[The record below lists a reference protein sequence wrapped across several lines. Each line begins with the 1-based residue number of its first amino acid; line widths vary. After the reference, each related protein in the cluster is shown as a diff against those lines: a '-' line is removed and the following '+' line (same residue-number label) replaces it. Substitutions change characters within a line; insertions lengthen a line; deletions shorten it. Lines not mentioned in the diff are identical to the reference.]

1 MTAWHGSFTALV
13 TPFHNGSLDEQAL
26 ERLLDYQLAG
36 HAAGIIPCA
45 TTGES
50 PTVSPEEYRRILE
63 LTLKKAKGKA
73 QVLAY
78 TGTNDTV
85 QTIARTQQAEKA
97 GADGALVVT
106 PYYNKPTQEGLY
118 QHFKA
123 VAKAT
128 KIRIMLYNVP
138 GRTGVSIDP
147 KTVARLAE
155 IDNIVA
161 IKEASGSLDQATA
174 IIGLCGD
181 GFAVFSGDDSLT
193 LPMLAVGARGVVSVA
208 ANVAPK
214 DTAQMVKCF
223 LEGKIEEAR
232 KIHHK
237 LFPLIKALFVET
249 SPGPVK
255 CGLNLMGMCHAELRM
270 PLVDVSEGTKK
281 LVKEEL
287 KRYGLLK

>member
-1 MTAWHGSFTALV
+1 MTDWKGSFTALV
-13 TPFHNGSLDEQAL
+13 TPFRNGSLDEQAL

-36 HAAGIIPCA
+36 RSAGIIPCA
-45 TTGES
+45 TTGEG
-50 PTVSPEEYRRILE
+50 PTVSPDEFRLILE

-73 QVLAY
+73 AVLAY

-85 QTIARTQQAEKA
+85 KTIAKTQEAEKM

-128 KIRIMLYNVP
+128 KLPLMLYNVP
-138 GRTGVSIDP
+138 SRTGVSIDP
-147 KTVARLAE
+147 KTVARLAQ

-161 IKEASGSLDQATA
+161 IKEASGSLDQVTQ
-174 IIGLCGD
+174 IVELCGD
-181 GFAVFSGDDSLT
+181 GFTVFSGDDSLT
-193 LPMLAVGARGVVSVA
+193 LPMLAVGARGVVSVV

-214 DTAQMVKCF
+214 DTARLVACF
-223 LEGKIEEAR
+223 LEGKIDEAR
-232 KIHHK
+232 KLH
-237 LFPLIKALFVET
+237 LRQFPLIKALFVET

-255 CGLNLMGMCHAELRM
+255 CALNLMGLCHPDLRM
-270 PLVDVSEGTKK
+270 PLVDVSDGTRKQ
-281 LVKEEL
+281 VKEEL
-287 KRYGLLK
+287 QRYGILK

>member
-1 MTAWHGSFTALV
+1 MTAWQGSFTALV

-26 ERLLDYQLAG
+26 ERLLDFQLAG
-36 HAAGIIPCA
+36 RSAGIIPCA
-45 TTGES
+45 TTGEG
-50 PTVSPEEYRRILE
+50 PTVSPEEFRRILE

-85 QTIARTQQAEKA
+85 QTIAKTREAETM

-123 VAKAT
+123 VAKAC
-128 KIRIMLYNVP
+128 KLPLMLYNVP
-138 GRTGVSIDP
+138 NRTGVSIDP

-161 IKEASGSLDQATA
+161 IKEASGSLDQASQ
-174 IIGLCGD
+174 IVELCGD
-181 GFAVFSGDDSLT
+181 RFTLFSGDDSLT
-193 LPMLAVGARGVVSVA
+193 LPMLAVGARGVVSVV

-214 DTAQMVKCF
+214 DTAKLVACF
-223 LEGKIEEAR
+223 LEGKIDEAR
-232 KIHHK
+232 KIHLK
-237 LFPLIKALFVET
+237 LFSLTKALFVET

-255 CGLNLMGMCHAELRM
+255 CALNLMGLCHAYLRM
-270 PLVDVSEGTKK
+270 PLVDVTDGTRK

-287 KRYGLLK
+287 KKYGILK

>member
-1 MTAWHGSFTALV
+1 MTDWKGSFTALV

-36 HAAGIIPCA
+36 RSAGIIPCA
-45 TTGES
+45 TTGEG
-50 PTVSPEEYRRILE
+50 PTVAPEEFRRILE
-63 LTLKKAKGKA
+63 LTLAKAKGKTA
-73 QVLAY
+73 VLAY

-85 QTIARTQQAEKA
+85 QTIAKTREAEKM

-128 KIRIMLYNVP
+128 KLPLMLYNVP
-138 GRTGVSIDP
+138 SRTGVSIDP
-147 KTVARLAE
+147 GTVARLAE

-161 IKEASGSLDQATA
+161 IKEASGSLDQATQ
-174 IIGLCGD
+174 IIELCGD
-181 GFAVFSGDDSLT
+181 RCVVFSGDDSLT
-193 LPMLAVGARGVVSVA
+193 LPLLAVGARGVVSVV

-214 DTAQMVKCF
+214 DTAKLVSSF
-223 LEGKIEEAR
+223 LEGKADEAR
-232 KIHHK
+232 RIHLK
-237 LFPLIKALFVET
+237 QFPLIKALFVET

-255 CGLNLMGMCHAELRM
+255 CALNLLGLCHADLRM
-270 PLVDVSEGTKK
+270 PLVDVTDDTRKVIK
-281 LVKEEL
+281 QEL